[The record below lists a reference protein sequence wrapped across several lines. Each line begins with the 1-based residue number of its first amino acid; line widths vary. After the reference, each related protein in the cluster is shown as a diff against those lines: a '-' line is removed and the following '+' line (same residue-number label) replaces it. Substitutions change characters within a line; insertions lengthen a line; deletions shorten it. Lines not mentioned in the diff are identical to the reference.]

1 MTVNCTGAIYLY
13 HQLHKPPIMKKTAIL
28 LVLGYFTLN
37 SLQAQTTTIWPK
49 ATKEMQP
56 WTRWWWMG
64 NAVDNKNTDRLLTL
78 YSQAGF
84 GGVEVAP
91 IYGAIGYE
99 SRYLHFLS
107 PQWMSALDFTI
118 QKAKTLG
125 MGVDMNTGTGWPFGG
140 PQIKAENAAG
150 KLFIQSYKITAG
162 LPFNEK
168 FTVGDPKQAKV
179 GAPLQALTAYG
190 DNGEVLILT
199 DKVGPDGT
207 LNWKPASGTWE
218 LYAAFAGKT
227 LQQVKRAA
235 PGGEG
240 YVMDHLSKQAVDTYL
255 NRFDEAFNHKS
266 PGIGSY
272 FNDSYEV
279 YNASWSA
286 QFFDEFLRRRGYDL
300 RLHLKELQSSENT
313 GAVSRV
319 KSDYRETMSQM
330 LLDNFTITWTNWAH
344 KYGSLTRNQSH
355 GSPGNLLDLYGAVDI
370 PECETFGSSH
380 FDIPGLRRDSADVRN
395 VDPDPMMMKF
405 ASSAGHVNGRKYATS
420 ETFTWLTEHFK
431 GSLSQCKPEL
441 EQVFLSGVNHVYFH
455 GTTYSP
461 EDIKFPGWLF
471 YASTNFVPDNS
482 WWGHLP
488 GLNNYITRCQSVLQ
502 AGKPDNELIIYW
514 PIYDAWAN
522 TKGLELQ
529 LAIHDIN
536 QWLRPTQF
544 YKTATQL
551 QSSGYSFD
559 FISDKQIGNA
569 SVINGQINTVEGA
582 QSRKVLIVPQ
592 CRFMPVAT
600 LESILK
606 LAKNGATVIFQQLPE
621 DVPGLNDVEGR
632 RNALKSTLAGLS
644 FTDAGNGVKKAALGS
659 GQLLMADDVQKALEY
674 KNLNGETLTQ
684 TGLKFIRRAI
694 PGGKYYYLVNH
705 TSKTIDT
712 DIPLNMTATSVV
724 IMDPQSGTYG
734 MAKSSVMT
742 NGKTG
747 VHVQLQSGE
756 ALILKATIALTA
768 QAPKWKYIEKT
779 GTPITVGNEWALHF
793 TKGGPELPLDQK
805 VSKLASWTDAVD
817 AKVQA
822 FSGSGEYITS
832 FTIPAKKAADYVLNL
847 GKVCESAHIY
857 INGKDAGIFW
867 SIPFSRRVGQLL
879 KPGKNTIKIEV
890 DNLMANH
897 IRYMDQNGM
906 KWRNYHEINF
916 VNINYQPFDASK
928 WKVTP
933 SGLLGPVT
941 LTPVE

>member
-1 MTVNCTGAIYLY
+1 
-13 HQLHKPPIMKKTAIL
+13 MKKTAIL

-37 SLQAQTTTIWPK
+37 TLQAQTTTIWPK
-49 ATKEMQP
+49 PTKEMHP

-78 YSQAGF
+78 YNQAGF
-84 GGVEVAP
+84 GGVEVTP

-99 SRYLHFLS
+99 SRYLQFLS

-118 QKAKTLG
+118 QKAKTLN

-140 PQIKAENAAG
+140 PQIKSENAAG
-150 KLFIQSYKITAG
+150 KLIIQSYKISAG
-162 LPFNEK
+162 QEK
-168 FTVGDPKQAKV
+168 YDESFLVNDPKQAKA
-179 GAPLQALTAYG
+179 GAMLQALTAYG
-190 DNGEVLILT
+190 DNGEVLNIT
-199 DKVGPDGT
+199 DKVGADGK

-218 LYAAFAGKT
+218 LYAAYAGKT

-240 YVMDHLSKQAVDTYL
+240 NVMDHLSKQAVTTYL
-255 NRFDEAFNHKS
+255 NRFDEAFGNKT

-279 YNASWSA
+279 YGASWSTVM
-286 QFFDEFLRRRGYDL
+286 FDEFLRRRGYDL
-300 RLHLKELQSSENT
+300 RLHLKELQSNEST
-313 GAVSRV
+313 GAISRV

-330 LLDNFTITWTNWAH
+330 LLDNFTTTWTNWAH

-395 VDPDPMMMKF
+395 VDPDPMMLKF
-405 ASSAGHVNGRKYATS
+405 ASSAGHVNGKPYTTS

-461 EDIKFPGWLF
+461 DDIKFPGWLF

-482 WWGHLP
+482 WWSHLP

-502 AGKPDNELIIYW
+502 AGKSDNELIIYW
-514 PIYDAWAN
+514 PVYDVWAN
-522 TKGLELQ
+522 TKGLDMQ
-529 LAIHDIN
+529 LAIHGIDE
-536 QWLRPTQF
+536 WLRPTQF
-544 YKTATQL
+544 YKTSMAL
-551 QSSGYSFD
+551 QKAGYSFD
-559 FISDKQIGNA
+559 FISDKALSNA
-569 SVINGQINTVEGA
+569 SVVNGEISTVAAA
-582 QSRKVLIVPQ
+582 QNRKVLVVPQ
-592 CRFMPVAT
+592 CKYMPVAT
-600 LESILK
+600 LADILK
-606 LAKNGATVIFQQLPE
+606 LAKNGATVIFQKLPE
-621 DVPGLNDVEGR
+621 DVPGLNDVEAR
-632 RNALKSTLAGLS
+632 RNQFKALLDGLS
-644 FTDAGNGVKKAALGS
+644 FTDAGNDVKKSITGS
-659 GQLLMADDVQKALEY
+659 GQVLLSDDVQKALAY
-674 KNLNGETLTQ
+674 KNLQGEALTT
-684 TGLKFIRRAI
+684 TGLKFIRREI

-705 TSKTIDT
+705 TSKTIDSN
-712 DIPLNMTATSVV
+712 IPLNVLAKSVL

-734 MAKSSVMT
+734 MAAST
-742 NGKTG
+742 AANGKTN
-747 VHVQLQSGE
+747 VHVQLRSGE
-756 ALILKATIALTA
+756 ALILKAAIAPTA
-768 QAPKWKYIEKT
+768 QLAKWKYIEKT
-779 GTPITVGNEWALHF
+779 GTPIAVGKEWALHF
-793 TKGGPELPLDQK
+793 TKGGPELPLDRK
-805 VSKLASWTDAVD
+805 MSKLVSWTDAAD
-817 AKVQA
+817 AKAQA
-822 FSGSGEYITS
+822 FSGSGEYTTT
-832 FTIPAKKAADYVLNL
+832 FNIPAKKATDYVLDL
-847 GKVCESAHIY
+847 GKVCESAHVY
-857 INGKDAGIFW
+857 INGQDAGIFW
-867 SIPFSRRVGQLL
+867 SIPYSRRIGHLL

-897 IRYMDQNGM
+897 VRYMDQNGM

-916 VNINYQPFDASK
+916 VNINYQPFDAAK
-928 WKVTP
+928 WKVMP